1 MDMFALHWIRPTWL
15 YLVPL
20 VWLFTIFI
28 WRQHKAGGDWARFAD
43 PQLLKFLG
51 GGGLQK
57 GRHKMT
63 ALIASGLT
71 LALLAL
77 AGPAWE
83 QAANGSFSAN
93 QARVV
98 VLDLSY
104 SMQAEDVK
112 PSRLAQ
118 ARFKLMDML
127 DLVTEGQVGLVAYA
141 GQAFVI
147 APLSSDMETIK
158 NMVPALSPDIMP
170 APGSRPD
177 EALALAAK
185 LIQQAGFAGGEILL
199 LADSSDKRAI
209 AMASQLAGQGFTTSV
224 LGIGTSQGA
233 PIPSGRGF
241 IKDREGKI
249 VVSRLEESK
258 LRELA
263 AAGDGRYLTTRADN
277 SELAEL
283 LGQGSDDFI
292 ATDEDNYDGLEERWL
307 DQGYWLLL
315 LLLPIVLVSFR
326 RGWLFILP
334 LFILPNLVPVAHA
347 QELIDSPPAISV
359 ESAEHT
365 VDGMEVEPS
374 QAGAIKNT
382 WRKLWWNADQRS
394 QQDLHA
400 QNYQLAG
407 EARSPRFKAE
417 ALYRQGEFIQAMEYW
432 KALENSA
439 DTIHQRADAA
449 YNLGNALAAQNE
461 LDEAI
466 AAYDRALTLEPDN
479 KDAQINRDLL
489 ENLKNQQN
497 GDGEENQEEGEQGEN
512 QEQQQ
517 DQENQQNQES
527 EESESSESPEADD
540 ASDDSPETEEEEE
553 QAPED
558 QQPEDEEMMEEQAV
572 EMTQEEQ
579 WTEEDEQAKEQW
591 LRRIPDDPGGLLR
604 RKLNQEYKR
613 RERKDAPNQS
623 W

>member
-1 MDMFALHWIRPTWL
+1 MFLLHWIRPAWL
-15 YLVPL
+15 YLIPP
-20 VWLFTIFI
+20 VWLLTIFI

-51 GGGLQK
+51 GGGLHK

-63 ALIASGLT
+63 ALMASGLT

-177 EALALAAK
+177 EALALAVD
-185 LIQQAGFAGGEILL
+185 LIKQAGFAGGEILL

-209 AMASQLAGQGFTTSV
+209 AMASQLANQGFTTSV

-249 VVSRLEESK
+249 VVSRLEESN

-263 AAGDGRYLTTRADN
+263 AAGNGRYLATRADN

-283 LGQGSDDFI
+283 LGQGSDDYI

-334 LFILPNLVPVAHA
+334 LFMLPNLVPVAHA
-347 QELIDSPPAISV
+347 QELTDSPPAISV
-359 ESAEHT
+359 EPEEHA
-365 VDGMEVEPS
+365 VDGVEVEPS

-394 QQDLHA
+394 QQDLQA
-400 QNYQLAG
+400 QNYQLA
-407 EARSPRFKAE
+407 EDARSPRFKAE
-417 ALYRQGEFIQAMEYW
+417 ALYRQDEFIQAMEYW
-432 KALENSA
+432 KALENTA
-439 DTIHQRADAA
+439 DTIHQRAEAA

-466 AAYDRALTLEPDN
+466 AAYDRALTLEADN

-497 GDGEENQEEGEQGEN
+497 EEGEENQEEGEQGEN

-517 DQENQQNQES
+517 DQEDQQNQES

-540 ASDDSPETEEEEE
+540 ESDDSPEAEEEEE
-553 QAPED
+553 QALEE

-604 RKLNQEYKR
+604 RKLIQEYKR
-613 RERKDAPNQS
+613 RERKDTPNQA